1 MALSLADCDAM
12 IKAAKE
18 HDRLLSVFH
27 NRRWD
32 GDFLTVRKLVR
43 EGALGPVRWI
53 ELAYQVVR
61 SSPIHLHS
69 FSAIDT
75 TRHARHTTRHD
86 THGTLHACA

>member
-18 HDRLLSVFH
+18 H

-61 SSPIHLHS
+61 SSPHPPSL
-69 FSAIDT
+69 FPVD
-75 TRHARHTTRHD
+75 
-86 THGTLHACA
+86 